1 MNSFAKKAVL
11 GSGILRLAAS
21 LRGNSAAILMYHAV
35 RRDPDETAVL
45 LGGITH
51 SEAVFRGQMEL
62 LAQHFRPITLDTLAQ
77 CLRTKQALPRRS
89 VVVTFDDGY
98 ADNHEFAMPILN
110 ETGVPATF
118 YVTVDCIEKHRLPWP
133 GRLRFPFRTTK
144 KKSWRDVSGRILS
157 LETDDARE
165 KAFAC
170 ACEICCRLTGAAQ
183 DDFVTGVER
192 DLETTATG
200 EAGKFMMSYQQI
212 RDLTRH
218 GHLIGSHTMSHPNMA
233 YVSHEEAVAELSES
247 KKHLEQRMGS
257 RIVHFSYPCPA
268 LSPHWNGFT
277 AEASASAGYETAVT
291 TDWGLVRGDDDPLR
305 LKRVLPTKTLDGL
318 RWNLECA
325 FAGRTV

>member
-1 MNSFAKKAVL
+1 MKSLVKKAVL
-11 GSGILRLAAS
+11 GSNVLRLAAS
-21 LRGNSAAILMYHAV
+21 LRGNSTAILMYHSV
-35 RRDPDETAVL
+35 REDSGDALGL
-45 LGGITH
+45 LGGISH

-62 LAQHFRPITLDTLAQ
+62 LARHFRPITLDTLAQ
-77 CLRTKQALPRRS
+77 CLRTKQDLPRCS

-98 ADNHEFAMPILN
+98 ADNHEIAMPILN
-110 ETGVPATF
+110 QTGVPATF
-118 YVTVDCIEKHRLPWP
+118 YVTVDCIEKRRLPWP

-170 ACEICCRLTGAAQ
+170 ACEICCRLTGTVQ

-192 DLETTATG
+192 DLETAATG
-200 EAGKFMMSYQQI
+200 EAGTFMLSYEQI
-212 RDLTRH
+212 RDLARH

-247 KKHLEQRMGS
+247 KKHLEQQLGS

-291 TDWGLVRGDDDPLR
+291 TDWGLVRGADDLLR

-318 RWNLECA
+318 RWNLEYA
-325 FAGRTV
+325 FAGKAL